1 MTGGQSGKRVL
12 IVEDQFLI
20 SEYLR
25 IWIEAFGCTVCGVA
39 KSAARAIELAL
50 AQRPDVI
57 LLDMRLEG
65 DGDGVDAATAI
76 EKVYT
81 PRFVYVT
88 GSSEPSM
95 IQRINEDSPFRIL
108 IKPID
113 PTQLQEAILAA

>member
-1 MTGGQSGKRVL
+1 MSLKRQSVL

-25 IWIEAFGCTVCGVA
+25 IWIEAFGHSVCGVA
-39 KSAARAIELAL
+39 KSAARAVELAL
-50 AQRPDVI
+50 AHRPDVV

-65 DGDGVDAATAI
+65 DRDGVHAAMDIGA
-76 EKVYT
+76 VYS
-81 PRFVYVT
+81 PRFIYVT

-95 IQRINEDSPFRIL
+95 IERINEDSPFRIL

-113 PTQLQEAILAA
+113 PAELQEAIRAA